1 MFFGARK
8 EMKGFVQQKFA
19 NHEKVQEHPAASGTF
34 GHKPYP
40 GEGNIVILRN
50 VCTCLSACINL
61 GHLCLSHCLTN

>member
-34 GHKPYP
+34 GHKP
-40 GEGNIVILRN
+40 ILEKA
-50 VCTCLSACINL
+50 T
-61 GHLCLSHCLTN
+61 